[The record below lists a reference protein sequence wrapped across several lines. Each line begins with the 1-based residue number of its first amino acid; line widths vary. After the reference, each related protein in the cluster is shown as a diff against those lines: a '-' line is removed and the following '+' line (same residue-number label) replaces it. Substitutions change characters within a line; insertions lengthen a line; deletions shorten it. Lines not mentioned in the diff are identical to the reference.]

1 MQTRTFLQTGRFI
14 SISWQIILFAFE
26 KTSQSQFSSHLS
38 IFPPRLSV
46 ADTLPFMFLNLG
58 QIYRLNESSSNSLKQ
73 IDTEILDHAT
83 IFSLDANHLCKP
95 ESIASICDFSEQ
107 LQQLEIVELM
117 QTDYGRWID
126 LVARTSLSIRQPLL
140 QFGTLKEQSLGM
152 KMCCSIGLSF
162 PLPPSKISPK
172 ISEC

>member
-1 MQTRTFLQTGRFI
+1 
-14 SISWQIILFAFE
+14 
-26 KTSQSQFSSHLS
+26 
-38 IFPPRLSV
+38 
-46 ADTLPFMFLNLG
+46 MFLNLG

-95 ESIASICDFSEQ
+95 ENIAGICEFPQQ

-140 QFGTLKEQSLGM
+140 QFGTLKEQSLGDEDVLFY
-152 KMCCSIGLSF
+152 LSF
-162 PLPPSKISPK
+162 PLPAIKISPK
-172 ISEC
+172 ISEYINCTTTPDLGIIGRNLHLLSVGIMAVIGRKPSYYATFKIFFIDIFIF